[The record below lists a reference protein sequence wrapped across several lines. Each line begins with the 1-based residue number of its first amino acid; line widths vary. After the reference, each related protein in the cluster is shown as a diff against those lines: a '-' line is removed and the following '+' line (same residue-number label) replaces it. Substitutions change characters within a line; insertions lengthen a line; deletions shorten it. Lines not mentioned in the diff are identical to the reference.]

1 MSHKLKMALLGAFGL
16 AAGMLTFAVPIS
28 ASAQESTINIAQ
40 AYPKTFAVLGQTP
53 TRLSEMLSTASNGSL
68 ELKIFDPGALVPVL
82 ETFDAVSKGAVDAG
96 YTAGT
101 FWAGKDIAFNM
112 YSSIPFG
119 PAAEE
124 YLAWMMYGGGM
135 ELQDELYA
143 ENNLKSIL
151 CGVVTPEAGGWFN
164 KEIETVGDF
173 SGLKM
178 RIAGMGAQV
187 LERVDVSPQLMA
199 PGDIYAALDRG
210 VIDATEFSTPAA
222 DLSAGFHEVAKYY
235 YFPGWHQQAAFA
247 QLLINLDT
255 WNGLS
260 DAHKTLIEMGCNDAN
275 TRTLAEGEAIQAPAL
290 AEIQEEGAE
299 IRTFPDEVISSLQ
312 QEWETV
318 SAELA
323 ANNENFAKAWESYS
337 AFRDQYELW
346 RGVGYLR

>member
-1 MSHKLKMALLGAFGL
+1 MALIPPGP
-16 AAGMLTFAVPIS
+16 AA
-28 ASAQESTINIAQ
+28 AQDVTLNVAQ

-53 TRLSEMLSTASNGSL
+53 TRLSELVGSASGGTV

-82 ETFDAVSKGAVDAG
+82 ETFDAVANGSVDAG

-119 PAAEE
+119 PATEE
-124 YLAWMMYGGGM
+124 FLAWMMYGGGI
-135 ELQDELYA
+135 ELQDQLYA
-143 ENNLKSIL
+143 ENNLKSLL

-164 KEIETVGDF
+164 KEINTTSDLD
-173 SGLKM
+173 GLKM

-187 LERVDVSPQLMA
+187 LERVGVSPQLVA

-222 DLSAGFHEVAKYY
+222 DLSAGFDEVAQFY

-247 QLLINLDT
+247 QLLINLDV
-255 WNGLS
+255 WNGMT
-260 DAHKTLIEMGCNDAN
+260 DGQRTLLEMGCNDAN

-290 AEIQEEGAE
+290 IALQERGTELK
-299 IRTFPDEVISSLQ
+299 TFPDSVIADLAT
-312 QEWETV
+312 EWDAV

-323 ANNENFAKAWESYS
+323 AENENFRKAWESYT
-337 AFRDQYELW
+337 AFRESYQTW
-346 RGVGYLR
+346 RDVGYLR